1 MYSQPFNY
9 LSKIFTVIV
18 FILISSSILA
28 QKANVWNGKKCAV
41 ALTYDDAI
49 DIDIDNVAP
58 ALDSLGLKGSF
69 YLIGSSPAV
78 NNRIGEWRKMAANG
92 HELGNHTSFHPC
104 DGSKPGRSFVKRDTD
119 LSLYTIGRL
128 VSETKLTNTL
138 LNAIDGQTERTFAF
152 PCGDRNIG
160 DTAYYPFIQKEFIS
174 ARGVKTGLPVINKV
188 DLTDI
193 NCYSI
198 NGQTAD
204 YMIDLVKKAKETNT
218 LLVFLFHGVGGGHNL
233 NVALGEHSKL
243 VHYLKEQEKE
253 VWTATMLD
261 ISKYIQKTQ
270 MH

>member
-1 MYSQPFNY
+1 MLFSHVRVGCILFV
-9 LSKIFTVIV
+9 TIV
-18 FILISSSILA
+18 FITVGTPLFS
-28 QKANVWNGKKCAV
+28 QKTNPWNGKKCAV
-41 ALTYDDAI
+41 VLTYDDAL

-78 NNRIGEWRKMAANG
+78 SNRIKDWRKMAANG

-104 DGSKPGRSFVKRDTD
+104 DGTLPGRSFVKRDTD
-119 LSLYTIGRL
+119 LSLYTIGRFA
-128 VSETKLTNTL
+128 SETRLTNTL

-152 PCGDRNIG
+152 PCGDRKIG
-160 DTAYYPFIQKEFIS
+160 DTAYYPFIQKEFIA
-174 ARGVKTGLPVINKV
+174 ARGVRAGLPSIDKV

-198 NGQTAD
+198 NGQNAE
-204 YMIDLVKKAKETNT
+204 YMIGLVKKAKETNT

-233 NVALGEHSKL
+233 NVALEEHSKL

-253 VWTATMLD
+253 VWTATMLT
-261 ISKYIQKTQ
+261 ISKYIQQ
-270 MH
+270 AQSH